1 MIRGHK
7 PCQNLILFFPKT
19 YSRTMGF
26 SINGFKF
33 VFSGDQFLKKLITLP
48 LGLIVKLGGTE
59 KELFAVPKEIFKL
72 PREKSVKTALR
83 NYLEK
88 LTTNFVNESYLLY
101 DKSDLI
107 KETYI
112 TELNIKILIYSSI
125 SYFNKKTEKEIF
137 QIISPENC
145 LKFTVGKDTVKNN
158 LDFKLAN
165 ISRKLPKRRVKKTY
179 YNISITQLCSRRKK
193 QMTEPIETVIVW
205 GQQKFEIEIIE
216 INDDRVLNILKKYK
230 HSYYELTPLGI
241 LFPSSITNNT
251 KQIFVTC
258 RELNDAKKITDK
270 W

>member
-1 MIRGHK
+1 
-7 PCQNLILFFPKT
+7 
-19 YSRTMGF
+19 MGF

-83 NYLEK
+83 NYWEK

-216 INDDRVLNILKKYK
+216 INDDMVLNILKKYK
-230 HSYYELTPLGI
+230 HSYYELTTLGI

-258 RELNDAKKITDK
+258 RELNNAKKITDK